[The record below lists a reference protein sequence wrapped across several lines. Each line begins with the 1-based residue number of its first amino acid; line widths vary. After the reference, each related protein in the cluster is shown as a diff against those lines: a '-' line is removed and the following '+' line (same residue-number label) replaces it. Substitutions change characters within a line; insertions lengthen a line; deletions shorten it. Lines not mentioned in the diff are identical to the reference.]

1 VTLVEHDVD
10 VCVIG
15 TGPGGYVAAIRGAQL
30 GLKVAVVER
39 EELGGVCLNRGCI
52 PTKAMLRSAD
62 LLTTFM
68 HSADFGIL
76 AENVRV
82 DYAKVLARKDK
93 VVKQL
98 VGGVASLLESNG
110 VQVIRGSGRLVE
122 RRKVLI
128 TGANEAAISAKNVII
143 ATGSEPASLPIKG
156 ASGSGVIDSDGALEL
171 REVPQSM
178 LVIGGGAVGAEWANI
193 FGAFGSQV
201 TLVEMLPT
209 LLPLEDEDMGR
220 ALARSLSRRGITVHT
235 DAKLEEISDGDD
247 GKKVGTLTL
256 KDGKQ
261 ERVAADM
268 VLIGV
273 GRKPNTE
280 GLGLDDVGVKTDRRG
295 FVEIDDHLRTSVP
308 NVYAIGDV
316 SGKQL
321 LAHLASHQGI
331 TAMETIAGQDKTMD
345 YKAVPSCTFTHP
357 EVATVGLSEREAR
370 DKGYDVRVGKFPLAA
385 SGRAMT
391 YGDTDGLVKVVADA
405 KYGELLGVHIIGPS
419 ASDMIPEAVL
429 GIRLEATL
437 EDITGTIHAHP
448 TMAES
453 VMEAAW
459 AASGAAL
466 HLPKPRERAAA
477 SNVER

>member
-1 VTLVEHDVD
+1 MEHEVD

>member
-1 VTLVEHDVD
+1 VTLVEHEVD

>member
-1 VTLVEHDVD
+1 MEHDVD

-391 YGDTDGLVKVVADA
+391 YGDTDGLVKVVADG

>member
-295 FVEIDDHLRTSVP
+295 FIEIDDQLRTSVP

-391 YGDTDGLVKVVADA
+391 YGDTDGLVKVVADG

>member
-122 RRKVLI
+122 RGKVVI
-128 TGANEAAISAKNVII
+128 TGANEATISAKDVII

-280 GLGLDDVGVKTDRRG
+280 GLGLDDVGVKTNRRG
-295 FVEIDDHLRTSVP
+295 FIEIDDQLRTSVP